1 MRGLILSAS
10 DAASNG
16 NSSIIYSKKLIVPF
30 DFLLRV
36 EIGNVFA
43 ANNMVMTTLPTDY
56 EKLVYAGVLG
66 KVIGVYLG
74 RPFEQWS
81 HERILAELGEVRGYV
96 HEKLNFP
103 LVVSDDDIS
112 GTFTFFRALT
122 DRGCPPGLTA
132 AQIGETWLNYIIENT
147 TILWWGGIGLSTEHT
162 AWRRL
167 ANGIPAPES
176 GSMALNG
183 VTVAEQIGSQIFI
196 DAWGLANPGDPER
209 AADFARHAASVS
221 HDGLAIHGAQ
231 AVAAMVAAAFIEPDV
246 DRLISLALNQIPD
259 DSLIKIMS
267 EDIRD
272 WHGTDPCDWRRT
284 LAKIQET
291 YGYSRY
297 GGGCHIVPNHAL
309 IHLALR
315 HSGGNFH
322 EAQMIV
328 NTAGYDT
335 DCNAGN
341 VGCILGVAGG
351 LDGLDGGPDWR
362 GPVADRM
369 LLPTAEGG
377 ATITDALRESFC
389 ITNAARR
396 LRGIEPVSP
405 KQGARFHFSLPGSV
419 QGFLPENPEALRLE
433 NPDGALACR
442 VLDPSGILRA
452 FTATFTPKENF
463 SAGSYAMSACPTLH
477 PGQTVEA
484 RWISPA
490 TNPGPIEVRM
500 MLKTYDQNLV
510 LQSVNGPKIALLP
523 GLMGNI
529 SWTIPGTDGFPIA
542 EIGFEIFPGGR
553 GMLLLDSLGWRG
565 APTTSL
571 MPSKSGNIWT
581 HAWVRTMEGCAAYD
595 NNTTIT
601 LHHSRPG
608 GLLLQGS
615 REWCDYAFRARVE
628 IRLAESFGL
637 VLRSQGL
644 RRHYSL
650 RIDPGGRARIVK
662 ACDGEETLAE
672 TACPWMLGPP
682 RDFQISAKGD
692 LIRASVDGDFL
703 LEARDPSL
711 AGGAAGFLLDQ
722 GGVIVHSAAVEAL
735 P

>member
-1 MRGLILSAS
+1 
-10 DAASNG
+10 
-16 NSSIIYSKKLIVPF
+16 
-30 DFLLRV
+30 
-36 EIGNVFA
+36 
-43 ANNMVMTTLPTDY
+43 MTALPHDY
-56 EKLVYAGVLG
+56 EMRVYAGVLG
-66 KVIGVYLG
+66 KIIGVYLG

-81 HERILAELGEVRGYV
+81 HERILSELGEIRGYV

-103 LVVSDDDIS
+103 LVVSDDDIT

-132 AQIGETWLNYIIENT
+132 AQIGETWLNTIIENK
-147 TILWWGGIGLSTEHT
+147 TILWWGGIGFSTEHT
-162 AWRRL
+162 AWCRL

-176 GSMALNG
+176 GSAALNG
-183 VTVAEQIGSQIFI
+183 ATVAEQIGSQIFI

-209 AADFARHAASVS
+209 AADFARRAASVS

-231 AVAAMVAAAFIEPDV
+231 VVAAMVAAAFVEPDV
-246 DRLISLALNQIPD
+246 DRLISLALDQIPAE
-259 DSLIKIMS
+259 SLIRKMS
-267 EDIRD
+267 DDIRD
-272 WHGTDPCDWRRT
+272 WHAADPRDWRRT

-315 HSGGNFH
+315 HSGGDFH

-328 NTAGYDT
+328 NTAGWDT

-351 LDGLDGGPDWR
+351 LAGLDGGPDWR
-362 GPVADRM
+362 GPVADRI

-377 ATITDALRESFC
+377 ATITDALRESFS
-389 ITNAARR
+389 IINAGRK

-405 KQGARFHFSLPGSV
+405 KRGARFHFSLPGSV
-419 QGFLPENPEALRLE
+419 QGFLPENPAALRLE
-433 NPDGALACR
+433 NLDGALACR
-442 VLDPSGILRA
+442 VLDPGAILRA

-463 SAGSYAMSACPTLH
+463 PAGNYSMSACPTLH
-477 PGQTVEA
+477 PGQTVGA
-484 RWISPA
+484 RWVSPA
-490 TNPGPIEVRM
+490 TNPGPLEVRM
-500 MLKTYDQNLV
+500 ALKTYDQNLV
-510 LQSVNGPKIALLP
+510 LQLVEGPGITIHP
-523 GLMGNI
+523 GSDGNI
-529 SWTIPGTDGFPIA
+529 SWTIPDREGFPIA
-542 EIGFEIFPGGR
+542 GIGFEILRGGF
-553 GMLLLDSLGWRG
+553 GTLLLDSLGWSG

-571 MPSKSGNIWT
+571 MPSKSGSVWT
-581 HAWVRTMEGCAAYD
+581 HAWVRTLDGCAAYD

-608 GLLLQGS
+608 GFLLQGS
-615 REWCDYAFRARVE
+615 RDWRDYAFRARVE

-637 VLRSQGL
+637 VIRAQGL

-650 RIDPGGRARIVK
+650 RVGPGGRARIVK

-672 TACPWMLGPP
+672 TSCPWVLGHP
-682 RDFQISAKGD
+682 RDFQISARGD
-692 LIRASVDGDFL
+692 WIRASVDGVFV

-722 GGVIVHSAAVEAL
+722 GGIIVQSADVEAL

>member
-1 MRGLILSAS
+1 MYLQR
-10 DAASNG
+10 
-16 NSSIIYSKKLIVPF
+16 SIKNI
-30 DFLLRV
+30 
-36 EIGNVFA
+36 
-43 ANNMVMTTLPTDY
+43 VMTILPNDY
-56 EKLVYAGVLG
+56 EERVYAGVLG
-66 KVIGVYLG
+66 KIIGVYLG

-81 HERILAELGEVRGYV
+81 HERILAELGEIRDYV

-132 AQIGETWLNYIIENT
+132 AQIGETWLNYIIENK

-162 AWRRL
+162 AWCRL
-167 ANGIPAPES
+167 ANGISAPES

-183 VTVAEQIGSQIFI
+183 ATVAEQIGSQIFI
-196 DAWGLANPGDPER
+196 DAWGLANPGDPKR
-209 AADFARHAASVS
+209 AADFARRAASVS

-231 AVAAMVAAAFIEPDV
+231 IVAAMVAVAFVEPDM
-246 DRLISLALNQIPD
+246 DRLISLALDQIPD
-259 DSLIKIMS
+259 DSLIKKMAL
-267 EDIRD
+267 DIRD
-272 WHGTDPCDWRRT
+272 WHCADPSDWRRT

-315 HSGGNFH
+315 HSEGDFH

-328 NTAGYDT
+328 NTAGWDT

-351 LDGLDGGPDWR
+351 LAGLDGGPDWR

-377 ATITDALRESFC
+377 ATITDALRESFF
-389 ITNAARR
+389 IINAAKR

-405 KQGARFHFSLPGSV
+405 KKGARFHFSLPGSA
-419 QGFLPENPEALRLE
+419 QGFFSENPAALKLE
-433 NPDGALACR
+433 NPCGSLACHI
-442 VLDPSGILRA
+442 LDSGGILRA

-463 SAGSYAMSACPTLH
+463 PAGSYAMCACPTLH

-490 TNPGPIEVRM
+490 TNPGPLRVRLVM
-500 MLKTYDQNLV
+500 KTYDQDLV
-510 LQSVNGPKIALLP
+510 LQSVNGPEITLHP
-523 GLMGNI
+523 GSDNNI

-542 EIGFEIFPGGR
+542 EIGFEILPGGMGVPPVCVAGSAASISPKTGGTPVPPVPR
-553 GMLLLDSLGWRG
+553 ALCKGALLLDSFDWNG

-571 MPSKSGNIWT
+571 MPSKSGNVWA
-581 HAWVRTMEGCAAYD
+581 HAWVRTMDGCAAYD

-601 LHHSRPG
+601 MHHSRPG
-608 GLLLQGS
+608 GFLLQGS
-615 REWCDYAFRARVE
+615 RDWSDYAFRARVE

-637 VLRSQGL
+637 VIRAQGL

-650 RIDPGGRARIVK
+650 RITPGGLARLVRE
-662 ACDGEETLAE
+662 CDGEETLAE
-672 TACPWMLGPP
+672 ASCPWILGQP
-682 RDFQISAKGD
+682 RDFQISANGD
-692 LIRASVDGDFL
+692 RLQASVDGVLL
-703 LEARDPSL
+703 LEARDSTL
-711 AGGAAGFLLDQ
+711 TGGAAGFLLDQ
-722 GGVIVHSAAVEAL
+722 GGIIVQSAAVEAMTCGL
-735 P
+735 

>member
-1 MRGLILSAS
+1 
-10 DAASNG
+10 
-16 NSSIIYSKKLIVPF
+16 
-30 DFLLRV
+30 
-36 EIGNVFA
+36 
-43 ANNMVMTTLPTDY
+43 MTSLPNDY
-56 EKLVYAGVLG
+56 EERVYAGVLG
-66 KVIGVYLG
+66 KIIGVYLG

-81 HERILAELGEVRGYV
+81 HDRILAELGEIRGYV
-96 HEKLNFP
+96 HERLNVP

-122 DRGCPPGLTA
+122 DRGCPPGLSA
-132 AQIGETWLNYIIENT
+132 AQIGETWLNYIIENM

-162 AWRRL
+162 AWCRL

-183 VTVAEQIGSQIFI
+183 ATVAEQIGSQIFI

-209 AADFARHAASVS
+209 AADFARRAASVS

-231 AVAAMVAAAFIEPDV
+231 VVAAMVAAAFVEPDM
-246 DRLISLALNQIPD
+246 DRLISLALDQIPD
-259 DSLIKIMS
+259 DSLIKKMAG
-267 EDIRD
+267 DIRD
-272 WHGTDPCDWRRT
+272 WHAAHPLDWRRT
-284 LAKIQET
+284 LAKIQEI
-291 YGYSRY
+291 YGYGRY

-341 VGCILGVAGG
+341 VGCILGVVGG
-351 LDGLDGGPDWR
+351 LEGLDGGPDWR

-377 ATITDALRESFC
+377 ATITDALRESFS
-389 ITNAARR
+389 IANAARK

-419 QGFLPENPEALRLE
+419 QGFLSENPAALRLE

-442 VLDPSGILRA
+442 VLEPGGILRA

-463 SAGSYAMSACPTLH
+463 PAGNYAMCACPTLH

-490 TNPGPIEVRM
+490 TNPGPVEVRM
-500 MLKTYDQNLV
+500 MLKIYDRDLD
-510 LQSVNGPKIALLP
+510 LQSVEGPRIVLNP
-523 GLMGNI
+523 GSDGNV
-529 SWTIPGTDGFPIA
+529 SWTIPGMDGFPIA
-542 EIGFEIFPGGR
+542 AIGFEILPGG
-553 GMLLLDSLGWRG
+553 GGTLLLDSLGWIG
-565 APTTSL
+565 APSTSL
-571 MPSKSGNIWT
+571 MPSKSGNVWA

-601 LHHSRPG
+601 MHHSRPG
-608 GLLLQGS
+608 GFMLQGS
-615 REWCDYAFRARVE
+615 RGWLNYTFRARVE

-637 VLRSQGL
+637 VIRAQGL

-650 RIDPGGRARIVK
+650 RIDPGGRARLVK
-662 ACDGEETLAE
+662 AYDGEETLAE
-672 TACPWMLGPP
+672 AACPWVLGRP
-682 RDFQISAKGD
+682 RDFQISARRD
-692 LIRASVDGDFL
+692 LIQASVDGVSL
-703 LEARDPSL
+703 LEAHDSTL

-722 GGVIVHSAAVEAL
+722 GGIIVQSADVETMRGTE
-735 P
+735 

>member
-1 MRGLILSAS
+1 
-10 DAASNG
+10 
-16 NSSIIYSKKLIVPF
+16 
-30 DFLLRV
+30 
-36 EIGNVFA
+36 
-43 ANNMVMTTLPTDY
+43 MTTLPHDY
-56 EKLVYAGVLG
+56 EKRVYAGVLG
-66 KVIGVYLG
+66 KIIGVYLG

-81 HERILAELGEVRGYV
+81 HERIMAELGEIRGYV
-96 HEKLNFP
+96 HERLDFP
-103 LVVSDDDIS
+103 LIVSDDDIS

-132 AQIGETWLNYIIENT
+132 AQIGETWLNYIIENK

-162 AWRRL
+162 AWCRL
-167 ANGIPAPES
+167 ANGISAPES
-176 GSMALNG
+176 GSMSLNG
-183 VTVAEQIGSQIFI
+183 ATVAEQIGSQIFI

-209 AADFARHAASVS
+209 AADFARRAASVS

-231 AVAAMVAAAFIEPDV
+231 VVAAMVAAAFVEPDM
-246 DRLISLALNQIPD
+246 DRLISLALDQIPE
-259 DSLIKIMS
+259 DSLIRKMAG
-267 EDIRD
+267 DIRD
-272 WHGTDPCDWRRT
+272 WHASHPRDWRRT

-315 HSGGNFH
+315 HSGGDFH

-328 NTAGYDT
+328 NTAGWDT

-341 VGCILGVAGG
+341 VGCILGVTGG
-351 LDGLDGGPDWR
+351 LAGLDGGPDWR

-377 ATITDALRESFC
+377 AAITDALRESFS
-389 ITNAARR
+389 ITNAARK

-419 QGFLPENPEALRLE
+419 QGFLSENPATLRLE

-442 VLDPSGILRA
+442 ILDPGGILRA

-484 RWISPA
+484 RWVSPA
-490 TNPGPIEVRM
+490 TNPTPIAVRLI
-500 MLKTYDQNLV
+500 LKAYDQDLN
-510 LQSVNGPKIALLP
+510 LQSVEGPEIVLDP
-523 GLMGNI
+523 GSGGNI
-529 SWTIPGTDGFPIA
+529 FWAIPDTDGFPIA
-542 EIGFEIFPGGR
+542 EIGFEILPGGV
-553 GMLLLDSLGWRG
+553 GVPPVCVVGSTANISPKTGGTPVPSVPETLCKGTLLLDSLDWSG

-571 MPSKSGNIWT
+571 MPSKSGNVWA

-601 LHHSRPG
+601 MHHSRPG
-608 GLLLQGS
+608 GFLLQGS
-615 REWCDYAFRARVE
+615 RDWCDYSFRARVE
-628 IRLAESFGL
+628 IRLAESFAL
-637 VLRSQGL
+637 VIRAQGL

-672 TACPWMLGPP
+672 AACPWVLGRP
-682 RDFQISAKGD
+682 RDFQISARGD
-692 LIRASVDGDFL
+692 LIRASVDGVLL
-703 LEARDPSL
+703 LEAHDSSL
-711 AGGAAGFLLDQ
+711 AGGAGGFLLDL
-722 GGVIVHSAAVEAL
+722 GGIIVQSADVEAL

>member
-1 MRGLILSAS
+1 MYLQW
-10 DAASNG
+10 
-16 NSSIIYSKKLIVPF
+16 SIKNI
-30 DFLLRV
+30 
-36 EIGNVFA
+36 
-43 ANNMVMTTLPTDY
+43 VMTTLPNDY
-56 EKLVYAGVLG
+56 EERVYAGVLG
-66 KVIGVYLG
+66 KIIGVYLG

-81 HERILAELGEVRGYV
+81 HERILSELGEIRGYV

-132 AQIGETWLNYIIENT
+132 AEIGETWLNYIIENK
-147 TILWWGGIGLSTEHT
+147 TILWWGGVGLSTEHT
-162 AWRRL
+162 AWCRL
-167 ANGIPAPES
+167 ANGISAPES

-183 VTVAEQIGSQIFI
+183 ATVAEQIGSQIFI

-209 AADFARHAASVS
+209 AADFARRAASVS

-231 AVAAMVAAAFIEPDV
+231 VVAAMVAAAFVEPDV
-246 DRLISLALNQIPD
+246 DRLISLALDQIPPG
-259 DSLIKIMS
+259 SLIKKMS
-267 EDIRD
+267 GEIRD
-272 WHGTDPCDWRRT
+272 WHASHPSDWRRT

-315 HSGGNFH
+315 HSGGDFH

-328 NTAGYDT
+328 NTAGWDT

-351 LDGLDGGPDWR
+351 LAGLDGGPDWR

-377 ATITDALRESFC
+377 ATITDALRESFF
-389 ITNAARR
+389 IINAARQ
-396 LRGIEPVSP
+396 LRGIESVSP
-405 KQGARFHFSLPGSV
+405 KRGARFHFSLPGST
-419 QGFLPENPEALRLE
+419 QGFLSENPEALRLE
-433 NPDGALACR
+433 SPDGSLACR
-442 VLDPSGILRA
+442 IIKPGGILRA

-463 SAGSYAMSACPTLH
+463 PAGSYAMSACPTLH

-484 RWISPA
+484 RWVSPA
-490 TNPGPIEVRM
+490 TNPGPIEVRLM
-500 MLKTYDQNLV
+500 IKTYDPDLNLQPVEGPEIV
-510 LQSVNGPKIALLP
+510 LIP
-523 GLMGNI
+523 GSDGNI
-529 SWTIPGTDGFPIA
+529 SWTIPDTDRFPIA
-542 EIGFEIFPGGR
+542 GIGFEILR
-553 GMLLLDSLGWRG
+553 GVSGTLLLDSLDWNG

-571 MPSKSGNIWT
+571 MPSKTGSVWT

-601 LHHSRPG
+601 MHHSRPG
-608 GLLLQGS
+608 GFLLQGS
-615 REWCDYAFRARVE
+615 RDWCDYTFRARVE

-637 VLRSQGL
+637 VIRAQGL

-650 RIDPGGRARIVK
+650 RVAPGGRARIVK

-672 TACPWMLGPP
+672 TDCPWALGRP
-682 RDFQISAKGD
+682 RDFQVSARGD
-692 LIRASVDGDFL
+692 LIRASVDGVLL
-703 LEARDPSL
+703 LEARDSSL

-722 GGVIVHSAAVEAL
+722 GGIIVQSADVEAL

>member
-1 MRGLILSAS
+1 
-10 DAASNG
+10 
-16 NSSIIYSKKLIVPF
+16 
-30 DFLLRV
+30 
-36 EIGNVFA
+36 
-43 ANNMVMTTLPTDY
+43 MTTLPKDY
-56 EKLVYAGVLG
+56 EARVYAGVLG
-66 KVIGVYLG
+66 KIIGVYLG

-81 HERILAELGEVRGYV
+81 HERILAELGEIRGYV

-132 AQIGETWLNYIIENT
+132 AQIGETWLNYIIENK

-167 ANGIPAPES
+167 ANGIFAPES

-183 VTVAEQIGSQIFI
+183 TTVAEQIGSQIFI
-196 DAWGLANPGDPER
+196 DAWGLINPGDPER
-209 AADFARHAASVS
+209 AADFARRAASVS

-231 AVAAMVAAAFIEPDV
+231 VVAAMVAAAFVEPDM
-246 DRLISLALNQIPD
+246 DRLISLALDQIPD
-259 DSLIKIMS
+259 DSLIKKMS
-267 EDIRD
+267 DDIRG
-272 WHGTDPCDWRRT
+272 WHASHPRDWRWT

-291 YGYSRY
+291 YGYGRY

-315 HSGGNFH
+315 HSEGDFH

-351 LDGLDGGPDWR
+351 LAGLDGGPDWR
-362 GPVADRM
+362 EPVADRI

-377 ATITDALRESFC
+377 ATITDALRESFF
-389 ITNAARR
+389 IINAARK
-396 LRGIEPVSP
+396 LSGIEPVSP

-419 QGFLPENPEALRLE
+419 QGFLSENPAALRLE
-433 NPDGALACR
+433 NPDDSLACH
-442 VLDPSGILRA
+442 VLDPGGILRA

-463 SAGSYAMSACPTLH
+463 STGSYAMSACPTLH

-484 RWISPA
+484 RWVSSA
-490 TNPGPIEVRM
+490 TNPSPIEVRM
-500 MLKTYDQNLV
+500 MLKTYDSDLNLQPVEGPGIV
-510 LQSVNGPKIALLP
+510 LHP
-523 GLMGNI
+523 GSDGNI
-529 SWTIPGTDGFPIA
+529 SWTIPDTDGFPIA
-542 EIGFEIFPGGR
+542 GIGFEILPGVPGT
-553 GMLLLDSLGWRG
+553 LFLDSLGWSG

-571 MPSKSGNIWT
+571 MPSKTGSVWT

-601 LHHSRPG
+601 MHHSRPG
-608 GLLLQGS
+608 GFLLQGS
-615 REWCDYAFRARVE
+615 RNWLDYTFRARVE

-637 VLRSQGL
+637 VIRAQGL

-650 RIDPGGRARIVK
+650 RIAAGGVARIVRE
-662 ACDGEETLAE
+662 CDGETTLAE
-672 TACPWMLGPP
+672 AACPWILGQP
-682 RDFQISAKGD
+682 REFRISAKGD
-692 LIRASVDGDFL
+692 RLQASVDGVIL
-703 LEARDPSL
+703 LEARDSAL
-711 AGGAAGFLLDQ
+711 TGGAAGFFLDQ
-722 GGVIVHSAAVEAL
+722 GGIIVQSADVEAM